1 MTDMAT
7 PSKKPLSIKEIRK
20 MKDEK
25 RKSEIDKLRIY
36 NISRLQTVN
45 IQIYGKNSKLVPHQ
59 QSIRI
64 APGRHVDLPVSR
76 LIAEQ
81 IVNLKKTGFISTV
94 KVDTTTKVAEN
105 TEILLSIPAEVK
117 PNKIKT
123 KNIK

>member
-81 IVNLKKTGFISTV
+81 IVNLKKTGFIRTV
-94 KVDTTTKVAEN
+94 KVDTTTKITEN
-105 TEILLSIPAEVK
+105 TETLLSIPTEVK
-117 PNKIKT
+117 PNKIKAKNT
-123 KNIK
+123 K